1 MKPGTLVRPIAVYP
15 SYLNGGIVRLTPT
28 NDPDNEEWPEWDLN
42 EVGIVLPPI
51 PGQVGVLVMIPRGIG
66 LCLRD
71 EIKEV
76 L

>member
-1 MKPGTLVRPIAVYP
+1 MKPGTLVRPVSVYP
-15 SYLNGGIVRLTPT
+15 SHLNGVVMLTPT
-28 NDPDNEEWPEWDLN
+28 KDHENEEWPEWRFN

-51 PGQVGVLVMIPRGIG
+51 PGQVGVLVMVPGGIG